1 MLSGKIIYHLSQKKY
16 IAEALCTKKEA
27 FELSSNFFSYLNDLD
42 WLLAKDLYPSM
53 ADW

>member
-1 MLSGKIIYHLSQKKY
+1 MLSGKIINHLSQKKS
-16 IAEALCTKKEA
+16 IWRKPFVQKRKL
-27 FELSSNFFSYLNDLD
+27 LSSNFFSYLNDLD